1 MAKEK
6 FKSMDMFGQKPRLT
20 WNGEE
25 QYKTIWGAMVST
37 VISIL
42 LLAYFIYRIFYLA
55 WRMDPTFAMASL
67 RLTAENDTPYKP

>member
-25 QYKTIWGAMVST
+25 QYKTMWGAMVST
-37 VISIL
+37 VISVIIL
-42 LLAYFIYRIFYLA
+42 VYFGYRLNVLIYRI
-55 WRMDPTFAMASL
+55 DPTFAMA
-67 RLTAENDTPYKP
+67 N

>member
-25 QYKTIWGAMVST
+25 HYKTLWGAT
-37 VISIL
+37 ISIIISAIML
-42 LLAYFIYRIFYLA
+42 VYFSYRINVLVN
-55 WRMDPTFAMASL
+55 RIDPTFAMA
-67 RLTAENDTPYKP
+67 N